1 MPTCPVITVRTLQD
15 QAALNVNDER
25 VAMIIALTLAGA
37 ALLLA
42 AVGLYGSMSDA
53 VRQRTRELGVR
64 LALGATV
71 ADIRRLVL
79 GHGLRLCAVG
89 TVLGSV
95 AAHRQRAPHR
105 APPLWRHRWR
115 PATLLVSAAIL
126 CDRGPRLLDSRAP
139 RHARRSRACAAFIK
153 EIWER

>member
-1 MPTCPVITVRTLQD
+1 MPVITIRTLQD

-42 AVGLYGSMSDA
+42 AVGLYGSMSYA

-64 LALGATV
+64 LALGATA

-79 GHGLRLCAVG
+79 GHGLRLCVSG
-89 TVLGSV
+89 TVLGAFV
-95 AAHRQRAPHR
+95 AIASARLIEHRLFGVTAGD
-105 APPLWRHRWR
+105 
-115 PATLLVSAAIL
+115 PATLLISAAIL
-126 CDRGPRLLDSRAP
+126 SMVAVIACWIP
-139 RHARRSRACAAFIK
+139 ARRATRVDPAHALRV
-153 EIWER
+153 E